1 MKDYIIPA
9 ETARELA
16 LKQIIS
22 NMENDPMF
30 KSYYADYME
39 KINKHIYDSIHSGY
53 ISFILEGDCGRLP
66 GPIEALLL
74 LKGYQIIR
82 KDDNSFY
89 VNFVDINNTY
99 RNL

>member
-1 MKDYIIPA
+1 MNDYIIPV

-16 LKQIIS
+16 LKQVIA
-22 NMENDPMF
+22 NMNNPMY
-30 KSYYADYME
+30 KEYYADYIA
-39 KINKHIYDSIHSGY
+39 KINKHIYDSIKSGY
-53 ISFILEGDCGRLP
+53 ISFILEGDRGQLP

-74 LKGYQIIR
+74 LKGYQIKR
-82 KDDNSFY
+82 KDENSFY

>member
-1 MKDYIIPA
+1 MKDYIISV

-22 NMENDPMF
+22 NMNNPMY
-30 KSYYADYME
+30 KEYYADYME

-53 ISFILEGDCGRLP
+53 ISFILEGDRGQLP

-74 LKGYQIIR
+74 LKGYQIRR